1 MNVFTHHPTPL
12 HPFTQVTWTFLHPTS
27 SRKLHE
33 RYYTPPHPTPSPPRG
48 TPAPKGIYIIYIY
61 ICVCVSYEHLVEFT
75 KLINVYSVF
84 RALLKWARRQSQ
96 ICNLH
101 TLLMQQILSTIAILD
116 VLMCFGD
123 CLHSKCVSQLVSSR
137 IAFSHMEPSN
147 PSRPIAFFTLK
158 NHDNCGTN
166 TCIKTI
172 LTLW

>member
-1 MNVFTHHPTPL
+1 MHVASNS
-12 HPFTQVTWTFLHPTS
+12 TQVTWTFLHTTPPHSTP

-33 RYYTPPHPTPSPPRG
+33 RFYTPPLHASYMNVITPHPTPSPPRG

-147 PSRPIAFFTLK
+147 PSRPIAFFTPEK
-158 NHDNCGTN
+158 SWQ
-166 TCIKTI
+166 
-172 LTLW
+172 LWH